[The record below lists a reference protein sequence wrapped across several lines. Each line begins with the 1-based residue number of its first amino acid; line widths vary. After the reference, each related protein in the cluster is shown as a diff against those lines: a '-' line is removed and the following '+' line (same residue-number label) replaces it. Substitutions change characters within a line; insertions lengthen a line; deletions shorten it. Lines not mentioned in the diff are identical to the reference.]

1 MLQADLTCSSGAFA
15 VQLMRNARLQLNGHT
30 LARVDDAGGS
40 GTATVL
46 GSGDGMAARFKILG
60 PGTIAGTSADPH
72 FPRGTEACVQ
82 ASDSNVK
89 ISGGAGRVDIHGCI
103 YGVLGSASGESNGAA
118 KLDILNADVH
128 DCLFDGVAVKTSRRG
143 T

>member
-1 MLQADLTCSSGAFA
+1 MHAFRNLTFGAVALLLSGVASSTHATDVTTCGQTIAAGDTGVLQADLTCSSGAFA
-15 VQLMRNARLQLNGHT
+15 VQLMHNARLQLNGHT

-72 FPRGTEACVQ
+72 FPLR
-82 ASDSNVK
+82 
-89 ISGGAGRVDIHGCI
+89 
-103 YGVLGSASGESNGAA
+103 
-118 KLDILNADVH
+118 
-128 DCLFDGVAVKTSRRG
+128 
-143 T
+143 